1 MIRARRDEPERITAR
16 PRAPDRDA
24 IARYLGP
31 VNLEPHQLYIGKEVE
46 SGEPLVYDGD
56 DLTTHGVIVGMTGS
70 GKTGLGI
77 GLIEEALLN
86 GIPCLVIDP
95 KGDMGNLSLVF
106 PELQGPDFEP
116 WIDPA
121 EASKANKTVA
131 ELAAETAAMWKGGL
145 EGDGID
151 SDRLRRLREEARVT
165 VYTPGSAAGV
175 GLNVL
180 GSMKAPALS
189 WDDAAEVIQD
199 EIRSLVS
206 SILTLAGIAS
216 DPVSGPE
223 HILLSTIVETMWRQ
237 GTDLDLAT
245 LVGQIPDPPVR
256 KLGVFDLDTFISRDD
271 RMKLALKLNGLLA
284 SPSFN
289 SWLTGVPLDIEM
301 MLGGDGPT
309 RAAVVYL
316 THLSDEE
323 RQFLVTLLL
332 SKMVTWIRS
341 QPGTSRLRAL
351 IYMDEM
357 YGFAPPTANPPSK
370 TPILTILKQA
380 RAHGVGMVV
389 STQNPVDLDY
399 KAMSNAGT
407 WMIGRLQTENDK
419 KRILEGL
426 DAAAGGADLAEL
438 SRLISGL
445 GKRQF
450 VLHTTK
456 GKPPTVFSTRWAMSY
471 LAGPLTR
478 DQVSRLMDEAK
489 VTARPATE
497 QATAATAPPPG
508 VDTPGSG
515 PMVDD
520 DLVPVAPPVAEGVPV
535 TYLDPATPWSGEVG
549 AIAGGTVYEAAVA
562 ARVGLLY
569 DDTAA
574 DIEHREEYEAVI
586 YPLTRTLDTEAVRSV
601 DHDDRDF
608 KAEAPSGISYRLPA
622 VDLSAA
628 SFWKGLNTALK
639 DHLVSNRPITVY
651 RNPGLKLY
659 SRVGETEE
667 EFTERCREAAQEAAD
682 AAIAKLKDKY
692 ATRISRVR
700 DQLEA
705 ARVRMLTAEQELS
718 ASKQGELISVAG
730 DVLGTLLGG
739 RKRSNPL
746 SQVASRRAATQK
758 AKARAEAE
766 ATKMSGKERELEELE
781 ADLAEEITELTN
793 EQLALA
799 DQIETVSI
807 PLEKT
812 DIEVRDLRLVWVPV
826 G

>member
-1 MIRARRDEPERITAR
+1 M
-16 PRAPDRDA
+16 
-24 IARYLGP
+24 
-31 VNLEPHQLYIGKEVE
+31 NLEPHQFFIGKEVG

-77 GLIEEALLN
+77 GLVEEALLN

-95 KGDMGNLSLVF
+95 KGDMGNLALVF
-106 PELQGPDFEP
+106 PDLKGADFEP
-116 WIDPA
+116 WVDPA
-121 EASKANKTVA
+121 EADETGKTVA
-131 ELAAETAAMWKGGL
+131 DLAAETAETWRKGL

-151 SDRLRRLREEARVT
+151 SERLRRIEETARVT

-180 GSMKAPALS
+180 GSMRVPALS

-206 SILTLAGIAS
+206 SILTLAGIES

-223 HILLSTIVETMWRQ
+223 HILLSAIVEKMWRQ

-256 KLGVFDLDTFISRDD
+256 KLGVFDIDTFISKDD

-289 SWLTGVPLDIEM
+289 AWMTGAPLDISEM
-301 MLGGDGPT
+301 LEGTPT
-309 RAAVVYL
+309 KAAVVYL
-316 THLSDEE
+316 SHLSDEE

-357 YGFAPPTANPPSK
+357 YGFAPPTAAPPSK
-370 TPILTILKQA
+370 LPILTILKQA

-399 KAMSNAGT
+399 KAMANAGT

-419 KRILEGL
+419 KRVLEGL
-426 DAAAGGADLAEL
+426 DSAAGGADVAEL

-445 GKRQF
+445 SKRQF
-450 VLHTTK
+450 VLHTAK
-456 GKPPTVFSTRWAMSY
+456 GGAPQVFGTRWAMSY
-471 LAGPLTR
+471 LAGPMTR
-478 DQVSRLMDEAK
+478 DQISDLMSG
-489 VTARPATE
+489 PAE
-497 QATAATAPPPG
+497 SVADAASAAAHSTPPG
-508 VDTPGSG
+508 VDAPSG
-515 PMVDD
+515 PMAEE
-520 DLVPVAPPVAEGVPV
+520 DLVPVAPPVADGVPV
-535 TYLDPATPWSGEVG
+535 TYLDPAAPWAGEVG
-549 AIAGGTVYEAAVA
+549 AITGGTVHEAAVA

-574 DIEHREEYEAVI
+574 GVEHREEYEAVVF
-586 YPLTRTLDTEAVRSV
+586 PLSGSLEPASIRSV
-601 DHDDRDF
+601 DHDERDF
-608 KAEAPSGISYRLPA
+608 QSEPPSSIAYRLPA
-622 VDLSAA
+622 VDLAA
-628 SFWKGLNTALK
+628 TSFWKGLNGALK
-639 DHLVSNRPITVY
+639 DHLVSNRALTVF
-651 RNPGLKLY
+651 RNPALKIY

-667 EFTERCREAAQEAAD
+667 DFVARCKEVAQEAAD
-682 AAIAKLKDKY
+682 TALAKLRDKY
-692 ATRISRVR
+692 AARIERVQ

-705 ARVRMLTAEQELS
+705 ARVRMLTAEQELA
-718 ASKQGELISVAG
+718 ASRQGEVLSGVG
-730 DVLGTLLGG
+730 DLLGTFLGG

-766 ATKMSGKERELEELE
+766 ATKVSGKERELDELE
-781 ADLAEEITELTN
+781 AELAEEITELTR
-793 EQLALA
+793 EQMELA

-812 DIEVRDLRLVWVPV
+812 DIEVRDLKLVWVPV